1 MIGLPTQAEADTA
14 RAAIELA
21 RRALALEEAL
31 LDLGAERDDG
41 RLWLARFA
49 LCRARRDLEAFG
61 LDHFARYLTAA
72 GAAA

>member
-1 MIGLPTQAEADTA
+1 MIGPTAQAEADTA

-21 RRALALEEAL
+21 RRALALEELL

-49 LCRARRDLEAFG
+49 LCRARRDLDTLG
-61 LDHFARYLTAA
+61 LGHFAHYLTAA
-72 GAAA
+72 TVAA